1 MLQRNALPKSVR
13 DGILG
18 QVWKCW
24 IWGRNHLFNKPHLRS
39 WIWGQV
45 PSDAPEASADATW
58 ISFCR
63 FSNCSEV
70 KSSLVRWWG
79 RRNLPN
85 TFLIGTWALF
95 EVRDPKIIHPRMLLS
110 TGKPLVWGVYHFKK
124 SPIKCGK
131 TWYLSVRKEKG
142 GGRGRAHIAE
152 QLRSSPVCMFQDLP
166 SEQEEFFEDYAFH
179 DVGKAIINHLPNHH
193 R

>member
-1 MLQRNALPKSVR
+1 MRSQRACVMGYLGRFENVGFGVETIFLTNPICGVGYEARCQVTHQRLLPM
-13 DGILG
+13 
-18 QVWKCW
+18 
-24 IWGRNHLFNKPHLRS
+24 P
-39 WIWGQV
+39 
-45 PSDAPEASADATW
+45 PESHSADSPTALKWRAPWSGGEAAETYQHH
-58 ISFCR
+58 
-63 FSNCSEV
+63 
-70 KSSLVRWWG
+70 
-79 RRNLPN
+79 